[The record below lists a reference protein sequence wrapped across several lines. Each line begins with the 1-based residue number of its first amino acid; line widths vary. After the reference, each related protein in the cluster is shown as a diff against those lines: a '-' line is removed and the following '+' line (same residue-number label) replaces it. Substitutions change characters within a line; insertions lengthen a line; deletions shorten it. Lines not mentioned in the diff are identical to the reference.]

1 MTKLLIF
8 GVTGDLAKRKL
19 LPALKQIVSVGN
31 VGDFEI
37 IGVTRRAIDLKE
49 LVDNSLMDKM
59 SLHQMDI
66 AELADYKKLYK
77 KLKLNDESSL
87 VIYLAVPPMIASSIT
102 KLLGQVKLNGPQTK
116 ILFEKPFG
124 MDIESAKLMM
134 GEVKQYFAENQ
145 MYMIDHYLAKEMTQN
160 IVAFRGSNA
169 IFRQVWNNRSIEKID
184 IIASEVVGLE
194 GRGNFYDPV
203 GALRDLVQGHL
214 MQLMAL
220 ILMDMPSR
228 IVWSNLPS
236 LRLEALRHIETV
248 DPAAVVRGQYI
259 GYRNEVHNPNSLT
272 ETFVAVNIC
281 SNSASWEGV
290 PIRLITG
297 KALKKKMTCI
307 DVYFRANDISQ
318 TNRLRFNINPNEGVE
333 IDLYSKKPGY
343 ERELEMQKLAFKY
356 PDDLSLPEAYEQVL
370 IDALRSEKSLFTTSE
385 EIIESWRIL
394 QPTIES
400 WQNKQGELYRY
411 ARGTSYK
418 EILGQ

>member
-19 LPALKQIVSVGN
+19 LPALKQVVSSGSFQE
-31 VGDFEI
+31 FEI
-37 IGVTRRAIDLKE
+37 IGITRRAIDLSE
-49 LVDNSLMDKM
+49 LVDKSLIKKM
-59 SLHQMDI
+59 SLYQMDI
-66 AELADYKKLYK
+66 ADLTDYKKLK
-77 KLKLNDESSL
+77 KHLKLDKDSSI
-87 VIYLAVPPMIASSIT
+87 VIYLAVPPMVAASIT
-102 KLLGQVKLNGPQTK
+102 KHLGQAKLNGPKTK

-124 MDIESAKLMM
+124 MDIDSAKAMM
-134 GEVKQYFAENQ
+134 SEVKQYFEENQ

-160 IVAFRGSNA
+160 IVAFRGSNS
-169 IFRQVWNNRSIEKID
+169 IFRQVWSNRSIEKID
-184 IIASEVVGLE
+184 IIASEIVGLE

-214 MQLMAL
+214 MQLLAL

-228 IVWSNLPS
+228 IVWSNLPA

-248 DPAAVVRGQYI
+248 KPREVVRGQYI
-259 GYRNEVHNPNSLT
+259 GYRNEVYNPNSQT
-272 ETFVAVNIC
+272 ETFVMVNVR
-281 SNSASWEGV
+281 SNSALWEGV

-297 KALKKKMTCI
+297 KALKKKVTCI
-307 DVYFRANDISQ
+307 DIYFRANDISQ
-318 TNRLRFNINPNEGVE
+318 TNRLRFNIQPNEGVE